1 MPESAVAPGSF
12 PGATPNL
19 PGTSP
24 RGGIT
29 PLRGELLYLLE
40 PLLKLLGRTRVSERP
55 RQIFYVLFVGTHENE
70 RLFEGHVFESGQRQS
85 RYIQGVLYLGFLAH
99 SVHTSRLDEQLLV
112 PLRLGCSAPRFVDH
126 LSPLARGTPH
136 LLFFC
141 AVRRRRYPHDKR
153 LLVARA
159 YRPVREARRRRCGTR
174 CSVFRFKKSP
184 APV

>member
-55 RQIFYVLFVGTHENE
+55 RQIFYVLFVGPHENE
-70 RLFEGHVFESGQRQS
+70 RLFERHVFESGQRQS

-99 SVHTSRLDEQLLV
+99 SVHTSRLYEQLLV
-112 PLRLGCSAPRFVDH
+112 SLRIGSCAPRFVDH
-126 LSPLARGTPH
+126 LSPLARGPRLFSFSAPSANVATPTTKGCWQ
-136 LLFFC
+136 LSG
-141 AVRRRRYPHDKR
+141 VQ
-153 LLVARA
+153 AR
-159 YRPVREARRRRCGTR
+159 T
-174 CSVFRFKKSP
+174 
-184 APV
+184 